1 MSTKEYIS
9 LYIFAFETIWSI
21 AEITFH
27 RISMFKGLFFLLIVT
42 HFICDEYHAWL
53 LMNLSNM
60 TDFRQSNIIYKTNNN
75 HFCFHFS
82 LHFRFCVFV
91 FMKTGSLFECRICW
105 ECRGAA
111 QTRSGR
117 PLFIVRPVP
126 TPHEFI
132 TSPSACLKHH
142 ISRSILSGTLTHL
155 PLSWLILV
163 LPKFSKILINL
174 LKGHHHEVFF
184 LSAFHP
190 IMKEDVGSKILLVL
204 IKNCSRQISFFMSFA
219 VFSLFA

>member
-1 MSTKEYIS
+1 
-9 LYIFAFETIWSI
+9 
-21 AEITFH
+21 
-27 RISMFKGLFFLLIVT
+27 LIVT
-42 HFICDEYHAWL
+42 HFICDEYHAWV

-75 HFCFHFS
+75 QFCFHFS
-82 LHFRFCVFV
+82 LHLRFRNFV

-132 TSPSACLKHH
+132 TPPSACLKHH
-142 ISRSILSGTLTHL
+142 HATIFIYYWESSLMHSGKSTPDSSTRFEHMPLPAAGRRTNNLPMPHPYSATTLT
-155 PLSWLILV
+155 PRRCKAS
-163 LPKFSKILINL
+163 KFIQTHYLC
-174 LKGHHHEVFF
+174 
-184 LSAFHP
+184 
-190 IMKEDVGSKILLVL
+190 KILLWYNL
-204 IKNCSRQISFFMSFA
+204 SLNLSYSNTQCMFA
-219 VFSLFA
+219 ASGKTGYWTKFAKFCK

>member
-1 MSTKEYIS
+1 M
-9 LYIFAFETIWSI
+9 
-21 AEITFH
+21 
-27 RISMFKGLFFLLIVT
+27 IVT
-42 HFICDEYHAWL
+42 HFICDEYHAWV

-75 HFCFHFS
+75 QFCFHFS
-82 LHFRFCVFV
+82 LHLRFRNFV

-132 TSPSACLKHH
+132 TPPSACLKHH
-142 ISRSILSGTLTHL
+142 NQIKSAIQWCMDMIYLSLADF
-155 PLSWLILV
+155 V
-163 LPKFSKILINL
+163 YNFSKE
-174 LKGHHHEVFF
+174 KTVTFKYSHSF
-184 LSAFHP
+184 LSPNIFP
-190 IMKEDVGSKILLVL
+190 MVRI
-204 IKNCSRQISFFMSFA
+204 
-219 VFSLFA
+219 